1 MLAHYFGNFALLSS
15 VYCLED
21 ATLYFFSFRCTM
33 IADLVFIFCLTLLS
47 CLSEA
52 SVPKFEPVSVT
63 DQSLV
68 IKLINGEVVSHLDM
82 AVHIF
87 DLTNLEEFRKL
98 EFKSNDRDEVNTCRG
113 RDMKLINTCCSCSPS
128 MASLV
133 ILGSSSEYTIEFC
146 FTMQQRTERKTSSL
160 NRHELVVHTKPEG
173 SRLSPT
179 KIEDIVASVEETFT
193 TKQNLY
199 VSVKSVFSD
208 SKNIMTVVVPE
219 LRCPGRG
226 IVKPLAQQIK
236 ERHARFHF
244 DITSLGEEID
254 LFECKTV
261 CFFPFLRVQMKN
273 RTSETFRAREWCGSI
288 TRVIEIGTP
297 NTATSHSVALFL
309 SLVAV
314 PLLL

>member
-1 MLAHYFGNFALLSS
+1 CTMVVDLL
-15 VYCLED
+15 VL
-21 ATLYFFSFRCTM
+21 LLFSFSSLC
-33 IADLVFIFCLTLLS
+33 
-47 CLSEA
+47 EA

-68 IKLINGEVVSHLDM
+68 IKLINGDVVSHLDM

-98 EFKSNDRDEVNTCRG
+98 EFKSNDRDELFSFDGLTANTWFVFRIHYRVLFHNATENG
-113 RDMKLINTCCSCSPS
+113 DKD
-128 MASLV
+128 LV
-133 ILGSSSEYTIEFC
+133 TK
-146 FTMQQRTERKTSSL
+146 Q
-160 NRHELVVHTKPEG
+160 ELVVHTKPEG
-173 SRLSPT
+173 SRVSPT

-193 TKQNLY
+193 TTQNLY

-219 LRCPGRG
+219 LRCPGKG

-236 ERHARFHF
+236 EHHARFHF
-244 DITSLGEEID
+244 DIASLGPEMD

-261 CFFPFLRVQMKN
+261 CFFPFLRVAMKN

-288 TRVIEIGTP
+288 TRVIELGNQ

-309 SLVAV
+309 SVVAV
-314 PLLL
+314 PLLLQ

>member
-1 MLAHYFGNFALLSS
+1 LSS
-15 VYCLED
+15 RVDPLSSLEF
-21 ATLYFFSFRCTM
+21 LCRPMSNRSHLRPFRCAM
-33 IADLVFIFCLTLLS
+33 AADLLILLCIS
-47 CLSEA
+47 LLCLSEA
-52 SVPKFEPVSVT
+52 AVPKFEPVSVT

-98 EFKSNDRDEVNTCRG
+98 EFKSNDRDELFSFDGLTPDTWFVFRIHYRVLFHNATDSG
-113 RDMKLINTCCSCSPS
+113 EKD
-128 MASLV
+128 LV
-133 ILGSSSEYTIEFC
+133 TK
-146 FTMQQRTERKTSSL
+146 Q
-160 NRHELVVHTKPEG
+160 ELVVHTKPEG
-173 SRLSPT
+173 SRTLPT

-193 TKQNLY
+193 TTQNLY

-208 SKNIMTVVVPE
+208 SKNIITVVVPE

-236 ERHARFHF
+236 GAHARFHF

-288 TRVIEIGTP
+288 TRVIEIGTNGSP
-297 NTATSHSVALFL
+297 TLPLLMSIA
-309 SLVAV
+309 AV
-314 PLLL
+314 PLLLM